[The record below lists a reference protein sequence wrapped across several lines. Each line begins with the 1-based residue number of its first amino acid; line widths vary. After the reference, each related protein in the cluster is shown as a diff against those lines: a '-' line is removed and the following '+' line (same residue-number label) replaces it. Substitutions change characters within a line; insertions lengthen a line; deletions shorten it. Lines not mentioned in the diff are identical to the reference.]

1 MAMLQNKTIA
11 ITLLAL
17 LVCASIAIVFMSNQT
32 EENDY
37 LSAQKI
43 EALREDYP
51 IYDKDPDFVTTVPLS
66 FHDVF
71 EGVDSVVIGSVV
83 EALPE
88 YSLTLPLESEADKA
102 VDEKNKELG
111 FDAKQE
117 FVQYKLKVEKLIA
130 GEAVDDEII
139 LSHNAMFVGIEPE
152 LKPGMELLLGLSK
165 GMNMHEGKYFFSRY
179 GTYYI
184 VEDDYV
190 LPAYEDQVS
199 KTLTGASLTQ
209 LIDTIRSYRND

>member
-1 MAMLQNKTIA
+1 MLSKPIA

-17 LVCASIAIVFMSNQT
+17 IACLSIGIVYLSSQT
-32 EENDY
+32 KADDY

-43 EALREDYP
+43 EALRADYP
-51 IYDKDPDFVTTVPLS
+51 IYDKDPDFLSTVPLS
-66 FHDVF
+66 FQDVF

-88 YSLTLPLESEADKA
+88 YSITLPLESEADKA

-111 FDAKQE
+111 FDPRRE

-165 GMNMHEGKYFFSRY
+165 GMDMHEGKYFFSRY

-209 LIDTIRSYRND
+209 LIDTIKSYRND